1 VLHTYQK
8 KDSPALLWDVHFWLG
23 AHTTQDEAGT
33 AAYKTVELDD
43 FLKGGP
49 IQHREVQ
56 GYESNLFMSYFKS
69 QITIMEGGIETGF
82 HHVKPEEYKP
92 RLLHFKGKKNVRVTE
107 VALARDSLNS
117 GDVFILDAGL
127 NIYQWDGK
135 ESAPGERFK
144 ASQVAHA
151 LVEERKG
158 LAKVTVY
165 DEGTKDAKPFW
176 DLLGGEGPVKTAKE
190 GGDDSLVTKN
200 EKFEKRLMEVSDST
214 GKLQMKEIAV
224 GAAIKR
230 SLLKSEEVYIFDDGA
245 EVFAWIGKGTT
256 SAEKKGALQYAHDY
270 LVQYK
275 RPIQTPICRIL
286 EGGENEVFETSF

>member
-1 VLHTYQK
+1 MIKPTTINIADSNIALLGSDLEKKVKENAAHGEPAWSHAGQKVGLEIWRVEQFKIKAWPKDQYGKFYSGDSYIVLHTYQK

-23 AHTTQDEAGT
+23 AHTSQDEAGT

-43 FLKGGP
+43 FLKGAP

-56 GYESNLFMSYFKS
+56 GYESELFMSYFKS

-127 NIYQWDGK
+127 QLYQFDGK

-144 ASQVAHA
+144 ASQVARA
-151 LVEERKG
+151 ISDERKR
-158 LAKVTVY
+158 T
-165 DEGTKDAKPFW
+165 
-176 DLLGGEGPVKTAKE
+176 
-190 GGDDSLVTKN
+190 
-200 EKFEKRLMEVSDST
+200 
-214 GKLQMKEIAV
+214 
-224 GAAIKR
+224 
-230 SLLKSEEVYIFDDGA
+230 
-245 EVFAWIGKGTT
+245 
-256 SAEKKGALQYAHDY
+256 
-270 LVQYK
+270 
-275 RPIQTPICRIL
+275 C
-286 EGGENEVFETSF
+286 